1 MFCAN
6 VCYKVCFEWFIY
18 IYNPDSPCF
27 NVDSD
32 IVYFN
37 ERYEQNECS
46 ILFDE
51 LNLRL

>member
-1 MFCAN
+1 MYVTRCVLN
-6 VCYKVCFEWFIY
+6 GSY
-18 IYNPDSPCF
+18 IYTTPDSPCF
-27 NVDSD
+27 NVDAD

-37 ERYEQNECS
+37 ERYEQNEFS